1 MPRPANPDYIT
12 KLEQRAERI
21 NRQLRKARAAES
33 DKARAEDTRRKI
45 IEGALCETHA
55 LANRRSEFAGV
66 YVGLLKQ
73 YVRPEDRWLFADI
86 FRALLLP
93 AAEAEKLLADG
104 EIARTAADKAK
115 AEKRAAKKTPRQ
127 AVPEAA
133 E

>member
-33 DKARAEDTRRKI
+33 DKARNDDARRKI

-55 LANRRSEFAGV
+55 LANRRSDFAGV

-73 YVRPEDRWLFADI
+73 YVRLEDRWLFADI
-86 FRALLLP
+86 FRALLP

-104 EIARTAADKAK
+104 EIARAAADKAK
-115 AEKRAAKKTPRQ
+115 AEKRAAKKAPRH

>member
-21 NRQLRKARAAES
+21 NRQLRKARADNA
-33 DKARAEDTRRKI
+33 KQARAEDTRRKI

-55 LANRRSEFAGV
+55 LANRRSDFAGV

-86 FRALLLP
+86 FRALLPLSE
-93 AAEAEKLLADG
+93 AATLLADG
-104 EIARTAADKAK
+104 KIARAAADKAK
-115 AEKRAAKKTPRQ
+115 TEKRAAKKAPRQ
-127 AVPEAA
+127 TVPEAA

>member
-1 MPRPANPDYIT
+1 MPRPTSPDYIT
-12 KLEQRAERI
+12 KLEQKAERI
-21 NRQLRKARAAES
+21 NSQLRKARAAISE
-33 DKARAEDTRRKI
+33 KARAEDTRRKI

-86 FRALLLP
+86 FRALLPLSE
-93 AAEAEKLLADG
+93 AATLLADG
-104 EIARTAADKAK
+104 KIAREAADKAK
-115 AEKRAAKKTPRQ
+115 AEKRAAMKASR

>member
-55 LANRRSEFAGV
+55 LANRRSDFAGV

-73 YVRPEDRWLFADI
+73 YVRPEDRWLFAEI
-86 FRALLLP
+86 FRALLPLSE
-93 AAEAEKLLADG
+93 AATLLADG
-104 EIARTAADKAK
+104 KIAREAADKAK
-115 AEKRAAKKTPRQ
+115 AEKRAAKRATSRP
-127 AVPEAA
+127 VPEAA

>member
-21 NRQLRKARAAES
+21 NRQLRKARADNA
-33 DKARAEDTRRKI
+33 KQARAEDTRRKI

-55 LANRRSEFAGV
+55 LANRRSDFAGV

-73 YVRPEDRWLFADI
+73 YVRLEDRWLFADI
-86 FRALLLP
+86 FRALLP

-104 EIARTAADKAK
+104 EIARAAADKAK
-115 AEKRAAKKTPRQ
+115 AEKRAARRTTKH

>member
-21 NRQLRKARAAES
+21 NRQLRKARA
-33 DKARAEDTRRKI
+33 EDTRRKI

-55 LANRRSEFAGV
+55 LANRRSDFAGV

-73 YVRPEDRWLFADI
+73 YVRLEDRWLFADI
-86 FRALLLP
+86 FRALLP

-104 EIARTAADKAK
+104 EIARAAADKAK
-115 AEKRAAKKTPRQ
+115 AEKRAAKKAPRQ

>member
-55 LANRRSEFAGV
+55 LANRRSEFAGI

-73 YVRPEDRWLFADI
+73 YVRLEDRWLFADI
-86 FRALLLP
+86 FHALLP

-104 EIARTAADKAK
+104 EIARAAADKAK
-115 AEKRAAKKTPRQ
+115 AEKRAAKKAPRH

>member
-21 NRQLRKARAAES
+21 NRQLHKARAAES

-73 YVRPEDRWLFADI
+73 YVRLEDRWLFADI
-86 FRALLLP
+86 FRAMLP

-104 EIARTAADKAK
+104 EIARAAVDKAK
-115 AEKRAAKKTPRQ
+115 AEKRAAKKAPRQ

>member
-73 YVRPEDRWLFADI
+73 YVRLEDRWLFADI
-86 FRALLLP
+86 FRALLP

-104 EIARTAADKAK
+104 EIARAAADKAN
-115 AEKRAAKKTPRQ
+115 AEKRAAKKAPRQ

>member
-55 LANRRSEFAGV
+55 RANRRSEFAGV

-73 YVRPEDRWLFADI
+73 YVRLEDRWLFADI
-86 FRALLLP
+86 FRALLP

-104 EIARTAADKAK
+104 EIARAAADKAK
-115 AEKRAAKKTPRQ
+115 AEKRAAKKTPRH

>member
-12 KLEQRAERI
+12 KLKQRAERI

-33 DKARAEDTRRKI
+33 DKARAQDARRKI

-55 LANRRSEFAGV
+55 LANRRSDFAGV

-73 YVRPEDRWLFADI
+73 YVRLEDRWLFADI
-86 FRALLLP
+86 FRALLP
-93 AAEAEKLLADG
+93 TAEAEKLLADG
-104 EIARTAADKAK
+104 EIARAAADKAK
-115 AEKRAAKKTPRQ
+115 AEKRAAKKAPRH